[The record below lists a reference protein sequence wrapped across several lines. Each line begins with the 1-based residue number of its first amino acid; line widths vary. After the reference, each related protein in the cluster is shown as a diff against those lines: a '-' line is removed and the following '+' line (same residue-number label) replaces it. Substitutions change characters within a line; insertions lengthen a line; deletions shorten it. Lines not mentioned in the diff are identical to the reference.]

1 MPLDPSD
8 MTTDEAREHI
18 ARLGVS
24 QQGFARII
32 RVSPVTF
39 RRWLDPASGY
49 PMPRSV
55 QLLLRLLSAADVRR
69 LIKADEES
77 PA

>member
-1 MPLDPSD
+1 MPLDTAP
-8 MTTDEAREHI
+8 MPPAEAREHL
-18 ARLGVS
+18 ARLAIS
-24 QQGFARII
+24 QQGFARLI
-32 RVSPVTF
+32 RVSPQMF
-39 RRWLDPASGY
+39 RRWLNPASGY